1 MKVVNLV
8 FQVFFL
14 LVILLFLIYFL
25 TGYDSAF
32 EADQNCHSYLS
43 SYDNLSGNYGCDH
56 DTETHQ
62 WILYESNENK
72 NQLKLLR
79 NLDTNFYK
87 SNFL

>member
-14 LVILLFLIYFL
+14 SVVLLFLIYFL

-32 EADQNCHSYLS
+32 EADQYCHSYLS
-43 SYDNLSGNYGCDH
+43 SYDNQSENYGCDH

-62 WILYESNENK
+62 WILYKSDNNK
-72 NQLKLLR
+72 EPAEIIKKFR
-79 NLDTNFYK
+79 YK
-87 SNFL
+87 FL

>member
-8 FQVFFL
+8 FQVFLL
-14 LVILLFLIYFL
+14 LVLLVVLIYFL

-32 EADQNCHSYLS
+32 EADQFCHSTLS

-62 WILYESNENK
+62 WILYESNLNNEPAK
-72 NQLKLLR
+72 IIKKFR
-79 NLDTNFYK
+79 YK
-87 SNFL
+87 FL

>member
-14 LVILLFLIYFL
+14 LVILLVLIYFL

-32 EADQNCHSYLS
+32 EADQYCHSNLS
-43 SYDNLSGNYGCDH
+43 SYDNLSENYGCDH

-62 WILYESNENK
+62 WILYESYENK
-72 NQLKLLR
+72 EPAKIIKKFR
-79 NLDTNFYK
+79 YK
-87 SNFL
+87 FL

>member
-1 MKVVNLV
+1 MKIFNLV
-8 FQVFFL
+8 FQTFFL

-32 EADQNCHSYLS
+32 EADQYCHAYLS

-62 WILYESNENK
+62 WILYESNDNK
-72 NQLKLLR
+72 EPAKIIKKFR
-79 NLDTNFYK
+79 YK
-87 SNFL
+87 FL

>member
-32 EADQNCHSYLS
+32 EADQYCHSYLS
-43 SYDNLSGNYGCDH
+43 SYDNLSESFGCDH
-56 DTETHQ
+56 DIETHK
-62 WILYESNENK
+62 WILYETRDNSESAK
-72 NQLKLLR
+72 IIKKFR
-79 NLDTNFYK
+79 YK
-87 SNFL
+87 FL

>member
-14 LVILLFLIYFL
+14 LAIFLCLIYFL

-32 EADQNCHSYLS
+32 EADQYCHSFLS
-43 SYDNLSGNYGCDH
+43 SYDNVSENYGCDH

-62 WILYESNENK
+62 WILYESNNNK
-72 NQLKLLR
+72 EPAKIIKKFR
-79 NLDTNFYK
+79 YK
-87 SNFL
+87 FL